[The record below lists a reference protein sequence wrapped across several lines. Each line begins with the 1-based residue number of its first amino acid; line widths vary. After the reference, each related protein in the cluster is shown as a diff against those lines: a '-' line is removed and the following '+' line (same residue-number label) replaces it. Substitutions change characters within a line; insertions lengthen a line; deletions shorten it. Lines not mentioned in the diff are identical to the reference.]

1 MKSNLLKLIS
11 AASITA
17 TVSLLG
23 SLPALARA
31 TEIVSHSSTTP
42 FALVSQAQLGRFKTQ
57 GISGYGALK
66 TQYRLHRV
74 TAKSLTQ
81 AGVNTH
87 LIPAETLQ
95 NPNYINAVDSQM
107 QHRINN

>member
-1 MKSNLLKLIS
+1 MNTFLKLIS

-17 TVSLLG
+17 TFSLLG
-23 SLPALARA
+23 SLPASAQA
-31 TEIVSHSSTTP
+31 KEIISHSSTTP
-42 FALVSQAQLGRFKTQ
+42 FALVSQAQSGRLKSQ
-57 GISGYGALK
+57 GISGNGALK

-74 TAKSLTQ
+74 TAESLVR
-81 AGVNTH
+81 AGVDAR

-95 NPNYINAVDSQM
+95 DSGYLNAVDSQM